1 MEYKLTNTE
10 RLAASKFQLK
20 HEFCKSEFLSAVGG
34 RFSYIVTPTGLG
46 NVVEIKCNYCNC
58 KENITDFSTW

>member
-1 MEYKLTNTE
+1 MSFVK
-10 RLAASKFQLK
+10 AS
-20 HEFCKSEFLSAVGG
+20 FLSAVGG